1 MSQPQ
6 EELAPA
12 GDRPIVIG
20 GGPHM
25 ITVQLPGNPADQ
37 TARNFSLVPKDPAVP
52 FKEIV
57 ITAGASEIIR
67 WPLTEEWKITIA

>member
-6 EELAPA
+6 EEIALA

-20 GGPHM
+20 GGPQM
-25 ITVQLPGNPADQ
+25 ITVQLPGTPTDKS
-37 TARNFSLVPKDPAVP
+37 ARTFTLAPKDPKIP

-57 ITAGASEIIR
+57 ITAGASEVIR
-67 WPLTEEWKITIA
+67 FPLTEQWKITIA